1 MRTLMHDYYTQ
12 PMYHVYLEAIAMY
25 ILWLIAMFVLRDKAR
40 RIISVIGLILSIVL
54 ILFFTVSGRKSGS
67 YDISLIPFISFENA
81 KTNTELYRSMFMN
94 LLLFMPLGLCMPFAL
109 PKKVKIKGLLTIG
122 AGMVLSIAIEAIQ
135 FFFSLGRCETDDV
148 IMNTTGVIIGTSVYL
163 FFFLVQTI
171 KRKRRMK

>member
-54 ILFFTVSGRKSGS
+54 ILLFTVSGRKSGS

-94 LLLFMPLGLCMPFAL
+94 LLLFIPLGLCMPFAL

-171 KRKRRMK
+171 KRKRRTK

>member
-1 MRTLMHDYYTQ
+1 MTKHPCTHSDFYNDFNKSFDDNQVNNYFCLDDFSRPVEGIYTSPPFAYYEFD
-12 PMYHVYLEAIAMY
+12 VY
-25 ILWLIAMFVLRDKAR
+25 
-40 RIISVIGLILSIVL
+40 
-54 ILFFTVSGRKSGS
+54 
-67 YDISLIPFISFENA
+67 A
-81 KTNTELYRSMFMN
+81 KNNSELYRSMFMN

-171 KRKRRMK
+171 KRKRRTK

>member
-54 ILFFTVSGRKSGS
+54 ILLFTVSGRKSGS

>member
-54 ILFFTVSGRKSGS
+54 ILLFTVSGRKSGS
-67 YDISLIPFISFENA
+67 YDISLIPFITFVYA
-81 KTNTELYRSMFMN
+81 KNNSELYRSMFMN

>member
-54 ILFFTVSGRKSGS
+54 ILLFTVSGRKSGS

-109 PKKVKIKGLLTIG
+109 PKKVKIKG
-122 AGMVLSIAIEAIQ
+122 
-135 FFFSLGRCETDDV
+135 
-148 IMNTTGVIIGTSVYL
+148 
-163 FFFLVQTI
+163 
-171 KRKRRMK
+171 

>member
-54 ILFFTVSGRKSGS
+54 ILLFTVSGRKSGI

>member
-1 MRTLMHDYYTQ
+1 MKFLHNYYSQ
-12 PMYHVYLEAIAMY
+12 PMENVYIEAIAMY
-25 ILWLIAMFVLRDKAR
+25 VLWLIAMFVLRDKAR

-54 ILFFTVSGRKSGS
+54 ILLFTVSGRKSGS

-163 FFFLVQTI
+163 FFFLVHTI